1 MFPMLM
7 PRPSDFA
14 MLQVSGVTD
23 AHDCAAF
30 TAPAARR
37 RSAASVFFMPRIFL
51 WLGAPMSAH
60 PHLAAKS
67 YSFGLG
73 GLAPGGARQRTRS
86 RRAQETALRGESR
99 GGIACGLAGHRLPR
113 APKSTTR

>member
-86 RRAQETALRGESR
+86 F
-99 GGIACGLAGHRLPR
+99 GILERHWIPACAGMTVR
-113 APKSTTR
+113 STRMYL